1 MPPQGDGSVRF
12 VFDNVRYVTPGGE
25 EVQLKGLQP
34 IEVLQDI
41 RASGGR
47 LVYYEPGIQLPP
59 NQTLAA
65 LVSLMDVHIYH
76 SPGKDPPGVVRV
88 ETRPREGVA
97 SRYDPLELLDLSKGY
112 LYKVC
117 SAVMAAVEADS
128 NGLRV

>member
-1 MPPQGDGSVRF
+1 VRV

-65 LVSLMDVHIYH
+65 LASLMDVRIYRN
-76 SPGKDPPGVVRV
+76 PDKDPPGVVRV
-88 ETRPREGVA
+88 ETPPRE
-97 SRYDPLELLDLSKGY
+97 KGY

-117 SAVMAAVEADS
+117 NAVMAAIEADS

>member
-1 MPPQGDGSVRF
+1 
-12 VFDNVRYVTPGGE
+12 
-25 EVQLKGLQP
+25 
-34 IEVLQDI
+34 LQDI

-65 LVSLMDVHIYH
+65 LASLMDVRIYRN
-76 SPGKDPPGVVRV
+76 PDKDPPGVVRV
-88 ETRPREGVA
+88 ETPPRKKVA
-97 SRYDPLELLDLSKGY
+97 SRYDPLGFLDLSKGY

-117 SAVMAAVEADS
+117 SAVIAAIEADS